1 MKNFSKLAAIAAC
14 TAALVGGST
23 VATAAV
29 PGNTVLTGD
38 SVVANPN
45 FLDYAQNRAGIKAN
59 TKVGCIT
66 DNSIANE
73 MTRVSGA
80 HVDQYQCAGAS
91 FGTGGQHIDDTL
103 RTAARN
109 GDLNPETRNVVIH
122 AGANDTYPH
131 KDNIAAS
138 EHFLRTGMR
147 SAIAVAHHFAPNAK
161 VTIVGYPRVSNNNSA
176 CLTSATIPIPA
187 SRVASTEERLQ
198 NTLREVAEQN
208 GASFLDAHP
217 ISTGHDNCSPDRWW
231 VNLVDPL
238 PPAPGNLP
246 LHLNTNGTHALGEL
260 IGHSLK

>member
-91 FGTGGQHIDDTL
+91 FGTGG
-103 RTAARN
+103 R
-109 GDLNPETRNVVIH
+109 
-122 AGANDTYPH
+122 
-131 KDNIAAS
+131 
-138 EHFLRTGMR
+138 
-147 SAIAVAHHFAPNAK
+147 AH
-161 VTIVGYPRVSNNNSA
+161 R
-176 CLTSATIPIPA
+176 
-187 SRVASTEERLQ
+187 
-198 NTLREVAEQN
+198 
-208 GASFLDAHP
+208 
-217 ISTGHDNCSPDRWW
+217 
-231 VNLVDPL
+231 
-238 PPAPGNLP
+238 
-246 LHLNTNGTHALGEL
+246 
-260 IGHSLK
+260 